1 MSKCEELTIA
11 RKRLINLSNY
21 YGTLEK
27 HNCSSCEPEEL
38 LEPIDMLCSS
48 TNMYE
53 TFAQLVLDKQECL
66 KLREASINF
75 SISEMLQVIHI
86 ENTKNTSNT
95 CDGVREL
102 LRMHSPWDIVAAC
115 WTGFLNLLLSKEHT
129 PSGNVDSDFG
139 PNFSAYMSEGLCAT
153 DHDFT
158 NFSDQHVDGW
168 KSLLEIL
175 RGVEQLYIRID
186 IHSEPESVKSIIDLS
201 TALKDVTLTLTD
213 ILCAEIQERDSTM
226 HCLLNLIIYDV
237 SLDYSSVQNN
247 LILKDVRT
255 LLLNNCKKNGISDD
269 VQYDLFT
276 HSRMETFGLLNSAVP
291 LALLRSLVSCTPPI
305 VKTGASTQC
314 TKTMIK
320 RLWFSESTICGD
332 APSDDE
338 PLLRTKLALYYLLA
352 SVINL
357 TLSRQLQDL
366 CLPADLPLEAYEF
379 LLSHGVSGIFFS
391 SLRNFTIHKFSKSV
405 SLATHVPKQTEE
417 RIDVDAFY
425 TSCVKSNGVAIAEFL
440 AYSGLEGLVADPY
453 SILISNSDEQK
464 RYSEALS
471 LFSRRVDGLTD
482 HQDACFC
489 LPQSFQQQN
498 IDPTI
503 AQCTPGI
510 ELYADE
516 LAMLDKRVPAQRG
529 TMLCGTLEPKVALS
543 IAVSLSYFLIPYKID
558 SLSYSPTCLLTTG
571 TLARMQDLSLSP
583 SNEFHNCK
591 LQVLCYA
598 PFSPVTLII
607 NPNHERLGLLRA
619 LLAYYTSRSPEPEI
633 GVPANK
639 NLADLCL
646 NAVTCCSKYYEKEEL
661 NPYQREQE
669 ISSRSDLTVTL
680 ATGQGSVHAII
691 ALTLVILLEM
701 GFATAVSIDLSN
713 CAIPGNIR
721 ESQKYCERYLS
732 QIILFPY
739 IKKIVLS
746 ACGTMLHLDNSS
758 KKFVV
763 INEDGNEMLYTTQ
776 SHGARRSFKR

>member
-1 MSKCEELTIA
+1 MYNCEELAKA
-11 RKRLINLSNY
+11 RKGLINLSNY
-21 YGTLEK
+21 YEALEK
-27 HNCSSCEPEEL
+27 HNRSSCKPEEP
-38 LEPIDMLCSS
+38 LEPIDALCSS
-48 TNMYE
+48 TSMYE

-75 SISEMLQVIHI
+75 SISKMLQVIHV

-95 CDGVREL
+95 FDGVREL
-102 LRMHSPWDIVAAC
+102 LRMHSLRDIATAC

-175 RGVEQLYIRID
+175 RGVEQLYIRVD
-186 IHSEPESVKSIIDLS
+186 IHSELESIKNIIDPS

-213 ILCAEIQERDSTM
+213 ILCAEIQERDSDM
-226 HCLLNLIIYDV
+226 HCLLNLIIYDA
-237 SLDYSSVQNN
+237 SLDYSPVQNN
-247 LILKDVRT
+247 PILKDVRT
-255 LLLNNCKKNGISDD
+255 LLLNNCKKSSISDD
-269 VQYDLFT
+269 VRYDLFT
-276 HSRMETFGLLNSAVP
+276 HSRMETFSLLNSAAP
-291 LALLRSLVSCTPPI
+291 LALLRSLASCTPPI
-305 VKTGASTQC
+305 VKTEASTQY

-320 RLWFSESTICGD
+320 RLWFNESTICGD

-379 LLSHGVSGIFFS
+379 LLSHGVSGLFFS
-391 SLRNFTIHKFSKSV
+391 NLRSFTIHKFSKSV
-405 SLATHVPKQTEE
+405 SLATHMPKQTEE

-425 TSCVKSNGVAIAEFL
+425 TACVKSNSVAIAEFL

-453 SILISNSDEQK
+453 SILISNSDEEK
-464 RYSEALS
+464 RYLEALS

-482 HQDACFC
+482 RQDACFC

-529 TMLCGTLEPKVALS
+529 TMLCGTLEPKVS

-558 SLSYSPTCLLTTG
+558 SLSYSPACLLTTG

-607 NPNHERLGLLRA
+607 NPDHERLGLLRA
-619 LLAYYTSRSPEPEI
+619 LLASYTARSPEPEI

-661 NPYQREQE
+661 NPYQRKQG

-713 CAIPGNIR
+713 CAVPGNTR

-746 ACGTMLHLDNSS
+746 ACSTILHLDNSS

-763 INEDGNEMLYTTQ
+763 INEDGNEVLYTTQ
-776 SHGARRSFKR
+776 SHEARRSSKR